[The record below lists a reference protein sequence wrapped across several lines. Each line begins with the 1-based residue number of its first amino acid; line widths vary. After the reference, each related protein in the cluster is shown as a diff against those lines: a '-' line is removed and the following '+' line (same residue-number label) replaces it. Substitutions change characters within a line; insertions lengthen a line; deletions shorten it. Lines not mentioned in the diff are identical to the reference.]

1 MQIGFALPVSG
12 SWATPDNVLT
22 VARRA
27 EQLGYASLWSFQRLL
42 TPPDNQIAP
51 VYTSV
56 LDPTVVLGFAAAVT
70 ERADLGIAII
80 NAPFESPALL
90 AKQLATLDVLSRGR
104 LIAGLGLGWLPQE
117 FVASGVPFERRG
129 ARIEEYLRCLEA
141 LWGPDPVRF
150 DGEFY
155 QVPPSIALP
164 KPVPRS
170 ALGSASGSTLS
181 STLNRPP
188 ILMGGDARPALER
201 IGRIGD
207 GWISSSRVPPTDFG
221 QRVDVI
227 KAAAEAAGRDAAG
240 LRFVCRGVLLD
251 APRTRPLTG
260 TLDEARNDLPA
271 LAKQGVTDLFID
283 LNFDPTIGHVDADP
297 AASMRRAQAVL
308 EAFAPA

>member
-1 MQIGFALPVSG
+1 MRMGFGLPVSG

-27 EQLGYASLWSFQRLL
+27 DQLGYASVWSFQRLL
-42 TPPDNQIAP
+42 TPPGNQLAP

-56 LDPTVVLGFAAAVT
+56 LDPTVVLGYAAAVT
-70 ERADLGIAII
+70 ERVDLGIAII

-90 AKQLATLDVLSRGR
+90 AKQLATLDLLSRGR
-104 LIAGLGLGWLPQE
+104 LIAGLGLGWLPEE
-117 FVASGVPFERRG
+117 FTASGVPFERRG

-155 QVPPSIALP
+155 QVPPSLALP
-164 KPVPRS
+164 KPVPR
-170 ALGSASGSTLS
+170 ATSGSS
-181 STLNRPP
+181 RPL
-188 ILMGGDARPALER
+188 ILMGGDAPAALER

-207 GWISSSRVPPTDFG
+207 GWISSSRVPPADFG
-221 QRVDVI
+221 QRVEVV
-227 KAAAEAAGRDAAG
+227 KAAATAAGRDPEQ

-251 APRTRPLTG
+251 APRSWPLTG
-260 TLDEARNDLPA
+260 SLAEARADLPG
-271 LAKQGVTDLFID
+271 LADQGVTDLFID
-283 LNFDPTIGHVDADP
+283 LNFDPTIGHPDADP
-297 AASMRRAQAVL
+297 AASMRRALAVL

>member
-12 SWATPDNVLT
+12 SWATPDHVLT

-27 EQLGYASLWSFQRLL
+27 DQLGYASLWAFQRLL
-42 TPPDNQIAP
+42 IPADGHLAP

-56 LDPTVVLGFAAAVT
+56 LDPTVVLGYAAAVT
-70 ERADLGIAII
+70 ERADLGVAII

-104 LIAGLGLGWLPQE
+104 LIAGLGLGWMPEE
-117 FVASGVPFERRG
+117 FVASSVPFERRG
-129 ARIEEYLRCLEA
+129 ARIEEYIRCLDA
-141 LWGPDPVRF
+141 LWGPDPVQF

-155 QVPPSIALP
+155 QVPSSIVVP
-164 KPVPRS
+164 KPVPRP
-170 ALGSASGSTLS
+170 GSA
-181 STLNRPP
+181 RPP
-188 ILMGGDARPALER
+188 ILIGGDAPAALER

-207 GWISSSRVPPTDFG
+207 GWISSSRVPPEEFG

-227 KAAAEAAGRDAAG
+227 KAAAEAAGRDVG
-240 LRFVCRGVLLD
+240 SLRFVCRGVLLD

-260 TLDEARNDLPA
+260 SLDEIHADLPG

>member
-27 EQLGYASLWSFQRLL
+27 DQLGYVGLWSFQRLL
-42 TPPDNQIAP
+42 APPNNQIAP

-56 LDPTVVLGFAAAVT
+56 LDPTVVLGYAAAVT
-70 ERADLGIAII
+70 ERAHLGIAII

-104 LIAGLGLGWLPQE
+104 LIAGLGLGWLPEE

-129 ARIEEYLRCLEA
+129 ARMEEYVRCLDA
-141 LWGPDPVRF
+141 VWGPDPVQF

-155 QVPPSIALP
+155 QVSSSVALP
-164 KPVPRS
+164 KPVPRPNS
-170 ALGSASGSTLS
+170 A
-181 STLNRPP
+181 RPP
-188 ILMGGDARPALER
+188 ILIGGDAKAALER
-201 IGRIGD
+201 VGRIGD
-207 GWISSSRVPPTDFG
+207 GWISSSRVPPEELG
-221 QRVDVI
+221 QRVEVV
-227 KAAAEAAGRDAAG
+227 KAAAAAAGRDPEQ
-240 LRFVCRGVLLD
+240 LRFVCRGVLQD

-260 TLDEARNDLPA
+260 TLDEIRGDLPG
-271 LAKQGVTDLFID
+271 LAAQGITELFID

-297 AASMRRAQAVL
+297 VASMRRAQAVL
-308 EAFAPA
+308 EAFAPE

>member
-1 MQIGFALPVSG
+1 MRIGFGLPVSG

-27 EQLGYASLWSFQRLL
+27 DQLGYASLWAFQRLL
-42 TPPDNQIAP
+42 APPDNQIAP

-56 LDPTVVLGFAAAVT
+56 LDPTVVLGYAAAVT
-70 ERADLGIAII
+70 ERVDLGIAII

-90 AKQLATLDVLSRGR
+90 AKQLATLDVLSGGR
-104 LIAGLGLGWLPQE
+104 LIAGLGLGWLPAE
-117 FVASGVPFERRG
+117 FVASGVPLERRG
-129 ARIEEYLRCLEA
+129 ARIDEYLRCLDA
-141 LWGPDPVRF
+141 LWGPDPVQF

-164 KPVPRS
+164 KPVPRPH
-170 ALGSASGSTLS
+170 AS
-181 STLNRPP
+181 RPP
-188 ILMGGDARPALER
+188 ILIGGDAKAALER
-201 IGRIGD
+201 IGRLGD
-207 GWISSSRVPPTDFG
+207 GWISSSRVPPDEFG
-221 QRVDVI
+221 QRVDVV
-227 KAAAEAAGRDAAG
+227 KAAAQAAGRDPNQ

-260 TLDEARNDLPA
+260 TLAEIRDDLPG

-297 AASMRRAQAVL
+297 AASMRRAQTVL

>member
-12 SWATPDNVLT
+12 SWATPDNLLT
-22 VARRA
+22 IARRA

-42 TPPDNQIAP
+42 APPDNQIAP

-56 LDPTVVLGFAAAVT
+56 LDPTVVLGYAAAVT
-70 ERADLGIAII
+70 ERIDLGIAII

-90 AKQLATLDVLSRGR
+90 AKQLATLDVLCKGR
-104 LIAGLGLGWLPQE
+104 LLAGLGLGWLPAE
-117 FVASGVPFERRG
+117 FTASGVPFERRG
-129 ARIEEYLRCLEA
+129 ARMDEYLRCLDA
-141 LWGPDPVRF
+141 LWGPDPVQF

-170 ALGSASGSTLS
+170 SSA
-181 STLNRPP
+181 RPP
-188 ILMGGDARPALER
+188 ILMGGDARAALER
-201 IGRIGD
+201 IGRLGD
-207 GWISSSRVPPTDFG
+207 GWISSSRVPPDEFG
-221 QRVDVI
+221 QRVEVV
-227 KAAAEAAGRDAAG
+227 KAAAEAAGRDPDQ

-260 TLDEARNDLPA
+260 TLAQIQDDLPG

-297 AASMRRAQAVL
+297 VASMRRAQTVL

>member
-1 MQIGFALPVSG
+1 MQIGFGLPVSG

-27 EQLGYASLWSFQRLL
+27 EELGYTSLWSFQRLL
-42 TPPDNQIAP
+42 APPDDQIAP

-56 LDPTVVLGFAAAVT
+56 LDPTVVLGYAAAVT
-70 ERADLGIAII
+70 ERVELGIAII

-104 LIAGLGLGWLPQE
+104 LIAGLGLGWLPAE
-117 FVASGVPFERRG
+117 FTASGVPFERRG
-129 ARIEEYLRCLEA
+129 ARIEEYVNCLQA

-155 QVPPSIALP
+155 QVPPSVALP
-164 KPVPRS
+164 KPVPRP
-170 ALGSASGSTLS
+170 AAT
-181 STLNRPP
+181 RPP
-188 ILMGGDARPALER
+188 ILIGGDAPAALER

-207 GWISSSRVPPTDFG
+207 GWISSSRVPPAEFG

-227 KAAAEAAGRDAAG
+227 KASARAAGRDPES
-240 LRFVCRGVLLD
+240 LRFACRGVLLD
-251 APRTRPLTG
+251 AARTRPLTG
-260 TLDEARNDLPA
+260 SLDEVRDDLPG
-271 LAKQGVTDLFID
+271 LAEQGVTDLFID

-308 EAFAPA
+308 EALAPR

>member
-27 EQLGYASLWSFQRLL
+27 DQLGYASLWTFQRLL
-42 TPPDNQIAP
+42 VPSDNQIAP

-56 LDPTVVLGFAAAVT
+56 LDPTVVLGYAAAVT
-70 ERADLGIAII
+70 ERVDLGIAII

-90 AKQLATLDVLSRGR
+90 AKQLATLDLLSRGR
-104 LIAGLGLGWLPQE
+104 LIAGLGIGWMPEE
-117 FVASGVPFERRG
+117 FTASGVPFARRG
-129 ARIEEYLRCLEA
+129 DRVAEYIRCLDA
-141 LWGPDPVRF
+141 LWGPDPVQF

-155 QVPPSIALP
+155 QVPSSLVLP

-170 ALGSASGSTLS
+170 S
-181 STLNRPP
+181 SHRPP
-188 ILMGGDARPALER
+188 ILMGGDAKAALER

-207 GWISSSRVPPTDFG
+207 GWISNSRVPPTEFG
-221 QRVDVI
+221 QRVDVV
-227 KAAAEAAGRDAAG
+227 KAAAKAAGRDVDN

-260 TLDEARNDLPA
+260 SLDEIRDDLPG

-283 LNFDPTIGHVDADP
+283 LNFDPTIGHVDVDP

-308 EAFAPA
+308 EAFAPD

>member
-1 MQIGFALPVSG
+1 MQMGFALPVSG

-27 EQLGYASLWSFQRLL
+27 DQLGYASLWSFQRLL

-56 LDPTVVLGFAAAVT
+56 LDPTVVLGYAAAVT

-80 NAPFESPALL
+80 NVPFESPALL

-129 ARIEEYLRCLEA
+129 ARIEEYLRCLDA
-141 LWGPDPVRF
+141 LWGPDPVQF

-155 QVPPSIALP
+155 QVPPSVALP

-170 ALGSASGSTLS
+170 GSTS
-181 STLNRPP
+181 NRPP
-188 ILMGGDARPALER
+188 ILMGGDAKPALER

-207 GWISSSRVPPTDFG
+207 GWISSSRVPPTEFG
-221 QRVDVI
+221 QRVGVI
-227 KAAAEAAGRDAAG
+227 KAAAEAAGRDPAG

-260 TLDEARNDLPA
+260 TLDEIHEDLPE